1 MNINSLLII
10 LRYSNK
16 NNYLKG
22 SNKNIHKPYIKVLH
36 GGKMNRRKR
45 LGDMLIELNYI
56 TENDLQEA
64 LKIQKETGNKIGEVL
79 IERGFITEDDLLQ
92 ALEIQLGIQRIYLDM
107 ITVDRKAVKIISESL
122 AKKYNVFPVQFIEGK
137 LLVLMNDPLNIIAE
151 DDVRIASGYEVK
163 IALCGK
169 AEIAQAISKY
179 YSEDYMKKTAEEFRN
194 QEKINEVLEEELS
207 EDIKNAPAVKL
218 VDSIIQNA
226 VRSKASDIHIEPF
239 ENRVCVR
246 YRIDGA
252 LQKQFDSPKEPL
264 AGLITRI
271 KIMGNMDIAE
281 KRIPQ
286 DGRIFTRVD
295 GENVDLRVSVLPT
308 VNGEKIVIRILD
320 KSAFNVDKSVLGIAD
335 DDLDKINKI
344 INKPHGIVLVTG
356 PTGSGKSTTL
366 YSLLRD
372 LNKEDKNIITVED
385 PVEFSMDG
393 INQVNVNAKAGLT
406 FASGLRSILRQDPD
420 IVMLGEIRDT
430 ETAEI
435 AVRAAITGHLVLS
448 TIHTNDA
455 PSSIVRLKDMGVA
468 PYLVSSA
475 LVGIIAQRL
484 IRKLCI
490 HCKEEYIASDYEKE
504 ILGVPKYQDL
514 TLYRKVGCNRC
525 SNTGYKGRVGIYEV
539 MEINREIRDLIN
551 ADKPLEEI
559 TNAALRNNMKTLNK
573 SAMNVV
579 LNGNSTVEELL
590 IVTLLGD

>member
-286 DGRIFTRVD
+286 DGIIFTRVD
-295 GENVDLRVSVLPT
+295 DENVDLRVSVLPT

-539 MEINREIRDLIN
+539 MEINGEIRDLIN

-590 IVTLLGD
+590 RVTLLGD

>member
-1 MNINSLLII
+1 M
-10 LRYSNK
+10 
-16 NNYLKG
+16 
-22 SNKNIHKPYIKVLH
+22 
-36 GGKMNRRKR
+36 
-45 LGDMLIELNYI
+45 
-56 TENDLQEA
+56 
-64 LKIQKETGNKIGEVL
+64 

-107 ITVDRKAVKIISESL
+107 ITVDRKAVKMISESL

-295 GENVDLRVSVLPT
+295 DENVDLRVSVLPT

-590 IVTLLGD
+590 RVTLLGD

>member
-1 MNINSLLII
+1 M
-10 LRYSNK
+10 
-16 NNYLKG
+16 
-22 SNKNIHKPYIKVLH
+22 HKPYIKVLH

-107 ITVDRKAVKIISESL
+107 ITVDRKAVKMISESL

-590 IVTLLGD
+590 RVTLLGD

>member
-1 MNINSLLII
+1 
-10 LRYSNK
+10 
-16 NNYLKG
+16 
-22 SNKNIHKPYIKVLH
+22 
-36 GGKMNRRKR
+36 MNRRKR

-107 ITVDRKAVKIISESL
+107 ITVDRKAVKMISESL
-122 AKKYNVFPVQFIEGK
+122 AKKYNVFPVEFIEGK

-295 GENVDLRVSVLPT
+295 DENVDLRVSVLPT

-320 KSAFNVDKSVLGIAD
+320 KSAFNVDKSVLGISD

-539 MEINREIRDLIN
+539 MEINGEIRDLIN

-590 IVTLLGD
+590 RVTLLGD

>member
-1 MNINSLLII
+1 
-10 LRYSNK
+10 
-16 NNYLKG
+16 
-22 SNKNIHKPYIKVLH
+22 
-36 GGKMNRRKR
+36 
-45 LGDMLIELNYI
+45 MLIELNYI

-107 ITVDRKAVKIISESL
+107 ITVDRKAVKMISESL

-295 GENVDLRVSVLPT
+295 DENVDLRVSVLPT

-539 MEINREIRDLIN
+539 MEINGEIRDLIN

-590 IVTLLGD
+590 RVTLLGD

>member
-1 MNINSLLII
+1 MS
-10 LRYSNK
+10 
-16 NNYLKG
+16 
-22 SNKNIHKPYIKVLH
+22 
-36 GGKMNRRKR
+36 RRKR

-56 TENDLQEA
+56 TDNDLQEA
-64 LKIQKETGNKIGEVL
+64 LKIQKDTGGKVGEILV
-79 IERGFITEDDLLQ
+79 EKGFITEDDLLQ
-92 ALEIQLGIQRIYLDM
+92 ALEIQLGIQRIYLDVL
-107 ITVDRKAVKIISESL
+107 TVDKEAVKTISESL
-122 AKKYNVFPVQFIEGK
+122 ARKYNVLPVQFIDDK
-137 LLVLMNDPLNIIAE
+137 LLLLMNDPLNIIAE
-151 DDVRIASGYEVK
+151 DDVRIASGRDIK
-163 IALCGK
+163 IALCGR

-179 YSEDYMKKTAEEFRN
+179 YSEDYMKKTAEEFKN
-194 QEKINEVLEEELS
+194 LGKIEEIFEEELS
-207 EDIKNAPAVKL
+207 DDIKNAPAVKL

-239 ENRVCVR
+239 EHRVCVR

-271 KIMGNMDIAE
+271 KIMSNMDIAE
-281 KRIPQ
+281 RRVPQ

-295 GENVDLRVSVLPT
+295 NENVDLRVSVLPT
-308 VNGEKIVIRILD
+308 VNGEKVVIRILD

-344 INKPHGIVLVTG
+344 ISKPHGIVLVTG

-366 YSLLRD
+366 YSLLKD
-372 LNKEDKNIITVED
+372 LNNEDKNIITIED

-393 INQVNVNAKAGLT
+393 INQVNVNIKAGLT

-420 IVMLGEIRDT
+420 IVMLGEIRDY

-435 AVRAAITGHLVLS
+435 AIRAAITGHLVLS

-484 IRKLCI
+484 IRKLCL
-490 HCKEEYIASDYEKE
+490 HCREKYSASNYEKE
-504 ILGVPKYQDL
+504 ILGVPKDQEL

-525 SNTGYKGRVGIYEV
+525 SNTGYKGRVGIYEI
-539 MEINREIRDLIN
+539 MEINRELRELIN
-551 ADKPLEEI
+551 EDASVENI
-559 TNAALRNNMKTLNK
+559 TNAALRNGMKTLSK
-573 SAMNVV
+573 SAINVI
-579 LNGNSTVEELL
+579 LKGNSTVEELL
-590 IVTLLGD
+590 RVTLLGE

>member
-1 MNINSLLII
+1 
-10 LRYSNK
+10 
-16 NNYLKG
+16 
-22 SNKNIHKPYIKVLH
+22 
-36 GGKMNRRKR
+36 MNRRKR

-590 IVTLLGD
+590 RVTLLGD

>member
-1 MNINSLLII
+1 MS
-10 LRYSNK
+10 
-16 NNYLKG
+16 
-22 SNKNIHKPYIKVLH
+22 
-36 GGKMNRRKR
+36 RRKR

-56 TENDLQEA
+56 TDNDLQEA
-64 LKIQKETGNKIGEVL
+64 LKIQKDTGGKVGEILV
-79 IERGFITEDDLLQ
+79 EKGFITEDDLLQ
-92 ALEIQLGIQRIYLDM
+92 ALEIQLGIQRIYLDVL
-107 ITVDRKAVKIISESL
+107 TVDKEAVKTISESL
-122 AKKYNVFPVQFIEGK
+122 ARKYNVLPVQFIDDK
-137 LLVLMNDPLNIIAE
+137 LLLLMNDPLNIIAE
-151 DDVRIASGYEVK
+151 DDVRIASGRDIK
-163 IALCGK
+163 IALCGR

-179 YSEDYMKKTAEEFRN
+179 YSEDYMKKIAEEFKN
-194 QEKINEVLEEELS
+194 LGKIEEIFEEELS
-207 EDIKNAPAVKL
+207 DDIKNAPAVKL

-239 ENRVCVR
+239 EHRVCVR

-271 KIMGNMDIAE
+271 KIMSNMDIAE
-281 KRIPQ
+281 RRVPQ

-295 GENVDLRVSVLPT
+295 NENVDLRVSVLPT
-308 VNGEKIVIRILD
+308 VNGEKVVIRILD

-344 INKPHGIVLVTG
+344 ISKPHGIVLVTG

-366 YSLLRD
+366 YSLLKD
-372 LNKEDKNIITVED
+372 LNNEDKNIITIED

-393 INQVNVNAKAGLT
+393 INQVNVNIKAGLT

-420 IVMLGEIRDT
+420 IVMLGEIRDY

-435 AVRAAITGHLVLS
+435 AIRAAITGHLVLS

-484 IRKLCI
+484 IRKLCL
-490 HCKEEYIASDYEKE
+490 HCREKYSASNYEKE
-504 ILGVPKYQDL
+504 ILGVPKDQEL

-525 SNTGYKGRVGIYEV
+525 SNTGYKGRVGIYEI
-539 MEINREIRDLIN
+539 MEINRELRELIN
-551 ADKPLEEI
+551 EDASVENI
-559 TNAALRNNMKTLNK
+559 TNAALRNGMKTLSK
-573 SAMNVV
+573 SAINVI
-579 LNGNSTVEELL
+579 LKGNSTVEELL
-590 IVTLLGD
+590 RVTLLGE

>member
-1 MNINSLLII
+1 
-10 LRYSNK
+10 
-16 NNYLKG
+16 
-22 SNKNIHKPYIKVLH
+22 
-36 GGKMNRRKR
+36 MNRRKR

-107 ITVDRKAVKIISESL
+107 ITVDRKAVKMISESL
-122 AKKYNVFPVQFIEGK
+122 AKKYNVFPVEFIEGK

-281 KRIPQ
+281 KKIPQ

-295 GENVDLRVSVLPT
+295 DENVDLRVSVLPT

-320 KSAFNVDKSVLGIAD
+320 KSAFNVDKSVLGISD

-539 MEINREIRDLIN
+539 MEINGEIRDLIN

-590 IVTLLGD
+590 RVTLLGD

>member
-1 MNINSLLII
+1 
-10 LRYSNK
+10 
-16 NNYLKG
+16 
-22 SNKNIHKPYIKVLH
+22 
-36 GGKMNRRKR
+36 MNRRKR

-56 TENDLQEA
+56 TDNDLQEA
-64 LKIQKETGNKIGEVL
+64 LKIQKQTGNKIGEVL
-79 IERGFITEDDLLQ
+79 VGKGFITEDDLLQ
-92 ALEIQLGIQRIYLDM
+92 ALEIQLGIQRVYLDM
-107 ITVDRKAVKIISESL
+107 ITVDRQAVKTISEALS
-122 AKKYNVFPVQFIEGK
+122 KKYNVLPVQFIEGK
-137 LLVLMNDPLNIIAE
+137 LLLLMNDPLNIIAE
-151 DDVRIASGYEVK
+151 DDVRIASGYDVK
-163 IALCGK
+163 IALASK
-169 AEIAQAISKY
+169 AEISQAISKY
-179 YSEDYMKKTAEEFRN
+179 YAEDYMKKTAEEYKN
-194 QEKINEVLEEELS
+194 QEKIESIFEDELNEE
-207 EDIKNAPAVKL
+207 IKNAPAVKL

-239 ENRVCVR
+239 EHRVAVR

-271 KIMGNMDIAE
+271 KIMSNMDIAE
-281 KRIPQ
+281 RRIPQ

-295 GENVDLRVSVLPT
+295 NENVDLRVSVLPT
-308 VNGEKIVIRILD
+308 VNGEKVVIRILD

-335 DDLDKINKI
+335 DDLNKINKI

-366 YSLLRD
+366 YSLLKD

-420 IVMLGEIRDT
+420 ILMLGEIRDT

-455 PSSIVRLKDMGVA
+455 PSSVVRLKDMGVA

-475 LVGIIAQRL
+475 LVGVIAQRL
-484 IRKLCI
+484 IRKLCVN
-490 HCKEEYIASDYEKE
+490 CKEEYKASDYEKE
-504 ILGVPKYQDL
+504 LLGISKDEDL
-514 TLYRKVGCNRC
+514 TLYRKVGCNKC

-551 ADKPLEEI
+551 ADESLENI
-559 TNAALRNNMKTLNK
+559 TNAALRNNMKTLSK
-573 SAMNVV
+573 SAINVI
-579 LNGNSTVEELL
+579 LIGNSTVEELL
-590 IVTLLGD
+590 RVTLLGD

>member
-1 MNINSLLII
+1 
-10 LRYSNK
+10 
-16 NNYLKG
+16 
-22 SNKNIHKPYIKVLH
+22 
-36 GGKMNRRKR
+36 MNRRKR

-107 ITVDRKAVKIISESL
+107 ITVDRKAVKMISESL
-122 AKKYNVFPVQFIEGK
+122 AKKYNVFPVEFIEGK

-286 DGRIFTRVD
+286 DGIIFTRVD
-295 GENVDLRVSVLPT
+295 DENVDLRVSVLPT

-320 KSAFNVDKSVLGIAD
+320 KSAFNVDKSVLGISD

-539 MEINREIRDLIN
+539 MEINGEIRDLIN

-590 IVTLLGD
+590 RVTLLGD

>member
-10 LRYSNK
+10 PRYSNK

-107 ITVDRKAVKIISESL
+107 ITVDRKAVKMISESL

-514 TLYRKVGCNRC
+514 TLYRKVGCSRC

-590 IVTLLGD
+590 RVTLLGD

>member
-1 MNINSLLII
+1 
-10 LRYSNK
+10 
-16 NNYLKG
+16 
-22 SNKNIHKPYIKVLH
+22 
-36 GGKMNRRKR
+36 MNRRKR

-107 ITVDRKAVKIISESL
+107 ITVDRKAVKMISESL

-295 GENVDLRVSVLPT
+295 DENVDLRVSVLPT

-320 KSAFNVDKSVLGIAD
+320 KSAFNVDKSVLGISD

-590 IVTLLGD
+590 RVTLLGD

>member
-1 MNINSLLII
+1 
-10 LRYSNK
+10 
-16 NNYLKG
+16 
-22 SNKNIHKPYIKVLH
+22 
-36 GGKMNRRKR
+36 MNRRKR

-295 GENVDLRVSVLPT
+295 DENVDLRVSVLPT

-590 IVTLLGD
+590 RVTLLGD

>member
-107 ITVDRKAVKIISESL
+107 ITVDRKAVKMISESL

-169 AEIAQAISKY
+169 AEISQAISKY

-194 QEKINEVLEEELS
+194 QEKNNEVLEEELS

-295 GENVDLRVSVLPT
+295 DENVDLRVSVLPT

-320 KSAFNVDKSVLGIAD
+320 KSEFNVDKSVLGIAD

-455 PSSIVRLKDMGVA
+455 PSSIV
-468 PYLVSSA
+468 
-475 LVGIIAQRL
+475 
-484 IRKLCI
+484 
-490 HCKEEYIASDYEKE
+490 SDYEKE

-590 IVTLLGD
+590 RVTLLGD

>member
-1 MNINSLLII
+1 
-10 LRYSNK
+10 
-16 NNYLKG
+16 
-22 SNKNIHKPYIKVLH
+22 
-36 GGKMNRRKR
+36 
-45 LGDMLIELNYI
+45 MLIELNYI

-107 ITVDRKAVKIISESL
+107 ITVDRKAVKMISESL

-295 GENVDLRVSVLPT
+295 DENVDLRVSVLPT

-590 IVTLLGD
+590 RVTLLGD

>member
-1 MNINSLLII
+1 
-10 LRYSNK
+10 
-16 NNYLKG
+16 
-22 SNKNIHKPYIKVLH
+22 
-36 GGKMNRRKR
+36 MNRRKR

-107 ITVDRKAVKIISESL
+107 ITVDRKAVKMISESL

-169 AEIAQAISKY
+169 AEISQAISKY

-194 QEKINEVLEEELS
+194 QEKNNEVLEEELS

-286 DGRIFTRVD
+286 DGRAVMH
-295 GENVDLRVSVLPT
+295 LRGKDIDMRISTLPT
-308 VNGEKIVIRILD
+308 LYGEKVVIRILKRNEETLNRRGIGIPAVED
-320 KSAFNVDKSVLGIAD
+320 AKIDTLLGLTSGVIM
-335 DDLDKINKI
+335 
-344 INKPHGIVLVTG
+344 IVG
-356 PTGSGKSTTL
+356 PTGSGKSSTMYTL
-366 YSLLRD
+366 IRELLSDRTN
-372 LNKEDKNIITVED
+372 LITLED
-385 PVEFSMDG
+385 PVEYHIKG
-393 INQVNVNAKAGLT
+393 ATQVQINEKVGLT
-406 FASGLRSILRQDPD
+406 FASGLRSVLRQDPD
-420 IVMLGEIRDT
+420 IICVGEIRDG

-435 AVRAAITGHLVLS
+435 AMRAAMTGHLVIT
-448 TIHTNDA
+448 TIHTEDA
-455 PSSIVRLKDMGVA
+455 ISAIDRLRDMGVA
-468 PYLVSSA
+468 PYL
-475 LVGIIAQRL
+475 IAAGLRGVISQRL
-484 IRKLCI
+484 LRKICPN
-490 HCKEEYIASDYEKE
+490 CKTQIQPPKKALEMAGIPE
-504 ILGVPKYQDL
+504 IPGKLYWQGTGCDQCFHSGYRGRIGVF
-514 TLYRKVGCNRC
+514 
-525 SNTGYKGRVGIYEV
+525 EV
-539 MEINREIRDLIN
+539 MLIQEELRRCILEG
-551 ADKPLEEI
+551 ADRTRFLEVARRTSQYIPMLEH
-559 TNAALRNNMKTLNK
+559 AQKL
-573 SAMNVV
+573 VEEGV
-579 LNGNSTVEELL
+579 STVDE
-590 IVTLLGD
+590 IIRTLLAL

>member
-1 MNINSLLII
+1 MS
-10 LRYSNK
+10 
-16 NNYLKG
+16 
-22 SNKNIHKPYIKVLH
+22 
-36 GGKMNRRKR
+36 RRKR

-56 TENDLQEA
+56 TDNDLQEA
-64 LKIQKETGNKIGEVL
+64 LKIQKDTGGKVGEILV
-79 IERGFITEDDLLQ
+79 EKGFITEDDLLQ
-92 ALEIQLGIQRIYLDM
+92 ALEIQLGIQRIYLDVL
-107 ITVDRKAVKIISESL
+107 TVDKEAVKTISESL
-122 AKKYNVFPVQFIEGK
+122 ARKYNVLPVQFIDDK
-137 LLVLMNDPLNIIAE
+137 LLLLMNDPLNIIAE
-151 DDVRIASGYEVK
+151 DDVRIASGRDIK
-163 IALCGK
+163 IALCGR

-179 YSEDYMKKTAEEFRN
+179 YSEDYMKKTAEEFKN
-194 QEKINEVLEEELS
+194 LGKIEEIFEEELS
-207 EDIKNAPAVKL
+207 DDIKNAPAVKL

-271 KIMGNMDIAE
+271 KIMSNMDIAE
-281 KRIPQ
+281 RRVPQ

-295 GENVDLRVSVLPT
+295 NENVDLRVSVLPT
-308 VNGEKIVIRILD
+308 VNGEKVVIRILD

-344 INKPHGIVLVTG
+344 ISKPHGIVLVTG

-366 YSLLRD
+366 YSLLKD
-372 LNKEDKNIITVED
+372 LNNEDKNIITIED

-393 INQVNVNAKAGLT
+393 INQVNVNTKAGLT

-420 IVMLGEIRDT
+420 IVMLGEIRDY

-435 AVRAAITGHLVLS
+435 AIRAAITGHLVLS

-484 IRKLCI
+484 IRKLCL
-490 HCKEEYIASDYEKE
+490 HCREKYSASNYEKE
-504 ILGVPKYQDL
+504 ILGVPKDQEL

-525 SNTGYKGRVGIYEV
+525 SNTGYKGRVGIYEI
-539 MEINREIRDLIN
+539 MEINRELRELIN
-551 ADKPLEEI
+551 EDASVENI
-559 TNAALRNNMKTLNK
+559 TNAALRNGMKTLSK
-573 SAMNVV
+573 SAINVI
-579 LNGNSTVEELL
+579 LKGNSTIEELL
-590 IVTLLGD
+590 RVTLLGE

>member
-107 ITVDRKAVKIISESL
+107 ITVDRKAVKMISESL

-137 LLVLMNDPLNIIAE
+137 LLVLMNDPLNIMAE

-295 GENVDLRVSVLPT
+295 DENVDLRVSVLPT

-590 IVTLLGD
+590 RVTLLGD

>member
-1 MNINSLLII
+1 
-10 LRYSNK
+10 
-16 NNYLKG
+16 
-22 SNKNIHKPYIKVLH
+22 
-36 GGKMNRRKR
+36 
-45 LGDMLIELNYI
+45 MLIELNYI

-107 ITVDRKAVKIISESL
+107 ITVDRKAVKMISESL

-295 GENVDLRVSVLPT
+295 DENVDLRVSVLPT

-393 INQVNVNAKAGLT
+393 INQVNVNTKAGLT

-590 IVTLLGD
+590 RVTLLGD

>member
-1 MNINSLLII
+1 
-10 LRYSNK
+10 
-16 NNYLKG
+16 
-22 SNKNIHKPYIKVLH
+22 
-36 GGKMNRRKR
+36 MNRRKR

-107 ITVDRKAVKIISESL
+107 ITVDRKAVKMISESL
-122 AKKYNVFPVQFIEGK
+122 AKKYNVFPVEFIEGK

-286 DGRIFTRVD
+286 DGIIFTRVD
-295 GENVDLRVSVLPT
+295 DENVDLRVSVLPT

-539 MEINREIRDLIN
+539 MEINGEIRDLIN

-590 IVTLLGD
+590 RVTLLGD

>member
-1 MNINSLLII
+1 
-10 LRYSNK
+10 
-16 NNYLKG
+16 
-22 SNKNIHKPYIKVLH
+22 
-36 GGKMNRRKR
+36 MNRRKR

-56 TENDLQEA
+56 TDNDLQEA
-64 LKIQKETGNKIGEVL
+64 LRIQKQTGNKIGEVL
-79 IERGFITEDDLLQ
+79 IGKGFITEDDLLQ
-92 ALEIQLGIQRIYLDM
+92 ALEIQLGIQRVYLDM
-107 ITVDRKAVKIISESL
+107 ITVDRQAVKTISEALS
-122 AKKYNVFPVQFIEGK
+122 KKYNVLPVQFIEGK
-137 LLVLMNDPLNIIAE
+137 LLLLMNDPLNIIAE
-151 DDVRIASGYEVK
+151 DDVRIASGYDVK
-163 IALCGK
+163 IALASK
-169 AEIAQAISKY
+169 AEISQAISKY
-179 YSEDYMKKTAEEFRN
+179 YAEDYMKKTAEEYKN
-194 QEKINEVLEEELS
+194 QEKIESFFEEELN
-207 EDIKNAPAVKL
+207 EEIKNAPAVKL

-239 ENRVCVR
+239 EHRVAVR

-271 KIMGNMDIAE
+271 KIMSNMDIAE

-286 DGRIFTRVD
+286 DGRIFTKVD
-295 GENVDLRVSVLPT
+295 NENVDLRVSVLPT
-308 VNGEKIVIRILD
+308 VNGEKVVIRILD
-320 KSAFNVDKSVLGIAD
+320 KSAFNVDKSVLGIDD
-335 DDLDKINKI
+335 DDLNKINKI

-366 YSLLRD
+366 YSLLKD

-455 PSSIVRLKDMGVA
+455 PSSVVRLKDMGVA

-484 IRKLCI
+484 IRKLCVN
-490 HCKEEYIASDYEKE
+490 CKEKYKASDYEKE
-504 ILGVPKYQDL
+504 LLGVSKDEDL
-514 TLYRKVGCNRC
+514 TLYRKIGCNKC

-551 ADKPLEEI
+551 ADKSLENI
-559 TNAALRNNMKTLNK
+559 TNAALRNNMKTLSK
-573 SAMNVV
+573 SAINVI
-579 LNGNSTVEELL
+579 LKGNSTVEELL
-590 IVTLLGD
+590 RVTLLGD